1 MQCQEMYTH
10 DTIRN
15 DEEEINKQS
24 DSISFCK
31 KRTGWVFFQIVSH
44 LHSKDQS
51 PLKISCLLDG
61 IF

>member
-1 MQCQEMYTH
+1 MLILLNYNLMQCQEMYTH

-31 KRTGWVFFQIVSH
+31 KRTG
-44 LHSKDQS
+44 
-51 PLKISCLLDG
+51 
-61 IF
+61 

>member
-31 KRTGWVFFQIVSH
+31 KRTGWVFFKLFHICIVEV
-44 LHSKDQS
+44 QS
-51 PLKISCLLDG
+51 ALKISCLLDG